1 MKFAKS
7 ILQTISIFPFSKFQ
21 ISIKQIISIFPL
33 YKFQN
38 FILFCFVSF
47 HFANYSKPTQEALKG
62 ISLIVKPILLV
73 STNGNISR
81 KVLRI
86 CILILGVRVKGF
98 HYPIYVFK
106 RILALDPYFF
116 SKTIITCDF
125 NHFCWQKTVL

>member
-47 HFANYSKPTQEALKG
+47 H
-62 ISLIVKPILLV
+62 
-73 STNGNISR
+73 
-81 KVLRI
+81 
-86 CILILGVRVKGF
+86 
-98 HYPIYVFK
+98 
-106 RILALDPYFF
+106 
-116 SKTIITCDF
+116 
-125 NHFCWQKTVL
+125 